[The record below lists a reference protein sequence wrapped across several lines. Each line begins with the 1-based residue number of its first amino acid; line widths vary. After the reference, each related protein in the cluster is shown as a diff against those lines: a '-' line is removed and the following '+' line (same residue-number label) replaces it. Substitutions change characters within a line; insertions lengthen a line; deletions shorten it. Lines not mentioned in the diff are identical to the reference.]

1 MEESYSAITF
11 TDLLDGYPVS
21 GPNQIEDSKHGF
33 RPGQQIAE
41 SLLRGIE
48 SKSCDEIGVLK
59 KIIQSVS
66 SASFENLPGGFLKY
80 LSRSEKHTEIITQ
93 MDRLGWLGKNV
104 TTGERSVTT
113 KEWVSVESGLTCTAV
128 ITNAFFS

>member
-1 MEESYSAITF
+1 MSVDDGRVYSAITF

-33 RPGQQIAE
+33 RAGQQIAE

-93 MDRLGWLGKNV
+93 MDRLGWLDHRREKCYH
-104 TTGERSVTT
+104 ERVGVRRVCS
-113 KEWVSVESGLTCTAV
+113 
-128 ITNAFFS
+128 